1 MKKLSSFILLFL
13 INFAAL
19 AQDTF
24 DPQSLLK
31 AQTGTQHLVNDYT
44 NTLTPEQK
52 QALENKLV
60 ALDDS
65 TSTQIAVIIV
75 PTTGSADVA
84 DYATELGR
92 AWGIG
97 GKNFNNG
104 VVLLIAKNDRKLN
117 ISPGYGLEGSLTDVT
132 ASSIIEDV
140 IKPNFKG
147 EDYYRGIDEGTDAIM
162 SAVRGTYHT
171 PRDRSSGKG
180 GNGGIFIFIIIIVL
194 IFFLSNKGGGKGGGF
209 MSRRGY
215 RGLGAAPFLFGTGG
229 FGGGGGGGFGGGGGG
244 GFGGFGGGGF
254 GGGGASGSW

>member
-1 MKKLSSFILLFL
+1 MKKLSSLIFLFL
-13 INFAAL
+13 LCFAAV
-19 AQDTF
+19 AQDSF

-31 AQTGTQHLVNDYT
+31 PRTGTQRLVNDFT

-75 PTTGSADVA
+75 PTTGSTDVA

-92 AWGIG
+92 AWGVG

-162 SAVRGTYHT
+162 SAVRGTYNT
-171 PRDRSSGKG
+171 PRDRSSGGG
-180 GNGGIFIFIIIIVL
+180 GNSGIFIIIIIIVL
-194 IFFLSNKGGGKGGGF
+194 IFFLSNKGGGGGGF

-215 RGLGAAPFLFGTGG
+215 RGLGGAPFLFPTGG
-229 FGGGGGGGFGGGGGG
+229 SSWGGGGGGFGGGGGG